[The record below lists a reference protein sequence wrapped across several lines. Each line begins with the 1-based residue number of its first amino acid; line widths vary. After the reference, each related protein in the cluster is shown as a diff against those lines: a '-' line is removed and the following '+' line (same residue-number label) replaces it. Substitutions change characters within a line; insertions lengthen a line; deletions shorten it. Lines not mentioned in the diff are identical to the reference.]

1 MEAAAA
7 QRRGTERF
15 LSDAAAAVN
24 EGGAD
29 RFRLFS
35 LVPKTTPLG
44 TRELRSCVSR
54 EADARP
60 EKLLGVRLTVSVGK
74 GRK

>member
-7 QRRGTERF
+7 QRRGTERE
-15 LSDAAAAVN
+15 SSEAAVAVN

-29 RFRLFS
+29 RFCLFS
-35 LVPKTTPLG
+35 LVPKTTPPG
-44 TRELRSCVSR
+44 TRELRSCLSR
-54 EADARP
+54 EAAARP